1 MGSYLFFNSCVLKGT
16 RDREAMFGRGQRHL
30 EANERDKHLQEGF
43 RRLELTGSGK
53 GLDGVVGDGEVGKNS
68 GDFQILGLDSR

>member
-16 RDREAMFGRGQRHL
+16 RDREAMFGRRA
-30 EANERDKHLQEGF
+30 EAFERDKHLQEGF